1 MGHIYMPELA
11 FVVDIIE
18 ETSNIRSLV
27 LGLKQDKLFE
37 CVPGQFVELTVF
49 GYGEFPVSIAEV
61 IDPHKGRFKV
71 TIQKVGK
78 VTKEAGKLK
87 VGSQIGVRGPFGNGF
102 PLDYMAGKEV
112 QVVSGGVGLAAVWH
126 LLRHLDQHIE
136 DYKKLT
142 LLHGARTPTDI
153 IYREGLEAFQKR
165 GRFEVYLTVDKS
177 DNGWPGHVGMV
188 TELLKKPTS
197 DTQRAVA
204 VVCGPGVMMRAA
216 ATEFLG
222 FGLPEDNIFLSMER
236 RMQCGM
242 GACGHCMV
250 GWKRVCLDG
259 PVLSYKDIRNTLE
272 RIF

>member
-1 MGHIYMPELA
+1 MGNIYMPELA
-11 FVVDIIE
+11 DVVDVKE
-18 ETSNIRSLV
+18 ETSNIRSL
-27 LGLKQDKLFE
+27 LLALKEERPFE

-61 IDPHKGRFKV
+61 IDHPKGRFKV
-71 TIQKVGK
+71 TIQKIGK

-136 DYKKLT
+136 DYKKVT
-142 LLHGARTPTDI
+142 LLHGARTPAEI
-153 IYREGLEAFQKR
+153 IYKEELENFQKN
-165 GRFEVYLTVDKS
+165 GRFDIFLTVDKS
-177 DNGWPGHVGMV
+177 DNGWAGHVGLV
-188 TELLKKPTS
+188 TELLKRPAS
-197 DTQRAVA
+197 DAQGAVA
-204 VVCGPGVMMRAA
+204 IVCGPGVMMKAA
-216 ATEFLG
+216 AAGFLDL
-222 FGLPEDNIFLSMER
+222 GLPEDNIFLSMER

-250 GWKRVCLDG
+250 GLKRVCLDG
-259 PVLSYKDIRNTLE
+259 PVLSYKDIRSTLE
-272 RIF
+272 KIF